1 MCMTKGNLL
10 YEHLK
15 SKIGEVDPLKMTEEQ
30 QRFFYF
36 KVFDLNKDDRIDG
49 LEILFALTHAHD
61 DDTGEIYG
69 GSVPDEEL
77 YVKRI
82 DNVLRD
88 VDSNG
93 DGYIDYA
100 EYTKNHME
108 SHDKF

>member
-1 MCMTKGNLL
+1 MSIFVTASNSRVDKAVCLL
-10 YEHLK
+10 L
-15 SKIGEVDPLKMTEEQ
+15 V
-30 QRFFYF
+30 
-36 KVFDLNKDDRIDG
+36 
-49 LEILFALTHAHD
+49 
-61 DDTGEIYG
+61 YG